1 MDAISLGQVLVF
13 VSVLGLAILTPGP
26 AIVACA
32 RSAAARGLAVA
43 LPYSLGL
50 AVGAAFWCLAALFGL
65 TVLFELFPGLFLA
78 AKLVGGVYLVYV
90 GWQIWSHAR
99 DPLGEGAALAQ
110 GPGFTQGIILNLSN
124 PKPALFYAAVLL
136 RVFPGL
142 HGVAAPLAV
151 FAIALTVE
159 LTFYLGVTALMSKGP
174 VRRRYFAAKPLIDR
188 VSGGLIAAL
197 GLSLILRP

>member
-1 MDAISLGQVLVF
+1 MDAINPGQVVVF
-13 VSVLGLAILTPGP
+13 VSVLAMAILSPGP

-32 RSAAARGLAVA
+32 RSAAARGLVVA

-65 TVLFELFPGLFLA
+65 TVLFELFPALFLT
-78 AKLVGGVYLVYV
+78 AKMVGGVYLVWI

-99 DPLGEGAALAQ
+99 DPVGEAVSIIG
-110 GPGFTQGIILNLSN
+110 GPGFVQGIILNLSN

-136 RVFPGL
+136 RIFPGL
-142 HGVAAPLAV
+142 HGVAGPLAV

-159 LTFYLGVTALMSKGP
+159 LIFYLGVTALMSNGP
-174 VRRRYFAAKPLIDR
+174 VRRRYFAAKTLIDR
-188 VSGGLIAAL
+188 VSGGLIGVL